1 MASATFK
8 AAPRPMN
15 GTWLTTLI
23 LAAGLG
29 VANVYYMQPLL
40 QQVGLA
46 FNVSTQ
52 GLGAVATA
60 VQLGYAVGMLLLVP
74 LGDMFERRRLMVV
87 MTALSAGA
95 CALVA
100 AAPSLIWLITSSFL
114 LGLCSITPQYAIPF
128 AAHLAPESERGRMVG
143 YVVSGLLLGILLART
158 LSGFVGAAY
167 GWRAMFAGATGIQIG
182 LGVSMQL
189 LLPKAKADYT
199 GSYGALLRSVVT
211 LWRTHPMFR
220 EACFAGAMMFGAF
233 SAFWATLIF
242 LLEAAPFG
250 LGARAVGMFGLVG
263 AAGALSTPLVG
274 GLIDKRD
281 PKVLAR
287 YANALAMLAFVG
299 LYLGRRSLWGL
310 AAGVLVLDVAVQ
322 TAHVCNQGRIF
333 ALLPEARSRA
343 NTAYMFCYFCGA
355 TSGSALAVWAFSA
368 WGWAGT
374 CAVGLGLLLLGAIRL
389 AWPAAARA

>member
-1 MASATFK
+1 MASATLEVD
-8 AAPRPMN
+8 APSLN
-15 GTWLTTLI
+15 GIWLTTLI

-40 QQVGLA
+40 QQVGLEFGVA
-46 FNVSTQ
+46 TQ
-52 GLGAVATA
+52 GVGAVATA
-60 VQLGYAVGMLLLVP
+60 VQLGYAAGMLLLVP

-87 MTALSAGA
+87 MTALSACA
-95 CALVA
+95 CALVSMSPNLGCLIA
-100 AAPSLIWLITSSFL
+100 ASFA

-128 AAHLAPESERGRMVG
+128 AAQLAPDESRGRMVG

-158 LSGFVGAAY
+158 LSGFVGAAF

-182 LGVSMQL
+182 LGISMQL
-189 LLPKAKADYT
+189 LLPRAQADYQ

-211 LWRTHPMFR
+211 LWSSHPVFR
-220 EACFAGAMMFGAF
+220 EACVAGASMFGAF

-250 LGARAVGMFGLVG
+250 LGARAVGLFGLVG

-274 GLIDKRD
+274 GLIDKHD
-281 PKVLAR
+281 PKLLAR
-287 YANALAMLAFVG
+287 YANALAVAAFVG
-299 LYLGRRSLWGL
+299 LYVWRESLWGL
-310 AAGVLVLDVAVQ
+310 ALGVLILDVAVQ

-333 ALLPEARSRA
+333 ALLPHARSRA

-355 TSGSALAVWAFSA
+355 TSGSALAIWAFAA

-374 CAVGLGLLLLGAIRL
+374 CGVGVALLLLGAIRL
-389 AWPAAARA
+389 AWPTAAAP